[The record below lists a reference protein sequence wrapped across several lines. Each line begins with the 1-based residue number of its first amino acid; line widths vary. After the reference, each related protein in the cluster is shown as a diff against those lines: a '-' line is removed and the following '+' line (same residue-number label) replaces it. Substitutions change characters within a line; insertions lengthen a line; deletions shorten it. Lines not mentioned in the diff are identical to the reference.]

1 MKDLENHLITK
12 EESSVLASEYEKSN
26 YAVINAKRPG
36 KKPDSKSY
44 VYDLEILQDY
54 INLIREEMEKRGVKK
69 KGIKINLGKYPD
81 NGFGDR
87 LNPIYK
93 GYQTIFFSPV
103 NMDSASVAE
112 RICDDSDL
120 EKLPNLDY
128 GQLCPP
134 Y

>member
-1 MKDLENHLITK
+1 MKDLEKHLITK
-12 EESSVLASEYEKSN
+12 EESSLLTSEYDKSN
-26 YAVINAKRPG
+26 YAAINAKRPG

-44 VYDLEILQDY
+44 IYDLEILQDY
-54 INLIREEMEKRGVKK
+54 INLIRDGMDKKGVKK

-87 LNPIYK
+87 LNPMYK
-93 GYQTIFFSPV
+93 GYQTIFFSPE
-103 NMDSASVAE
+103 NMDPASASLSL
-112 RICDDSDL
+112 RDDSDV
-120 EKLPNLDY
+120 EELPNLDY